1 MKKSHVRIIV
11 LRKLK
16 VKAKKSQKSN
26 TYSVEGRQEWEP
38 TKEHKYL
45 IELSRNNASTILM
58 ARTRMIDVK
67 KDNFRNKYPDSKNK
81 VIIKSL
87 SSCRT
92 CEKEP
97 DTQEHVLE
105 TYTITQAG

>member
-16 VKAKKSQKSN
+16 VKVKKSQKSN

-38 TKEHKYL
+38 TKEHRYL
-45 IELSRNNASTILM
+45 IELSRNND

-67 KDNFRNKYPDSKNK
+67 KLKQIPR
-81 VIIKSL
+81 
-87 SSCRT
+87 
-92 CEKEP
+92 
-97 DTQEHVLE
+97 Q
-105 TYTITQAG
+105 